1 MTIKY
6 NDLGGYKME
15 NVKLEN
21 ELTFEDII
29 KIFKKRFWWF
39 FLTVIVTVLIAL
51 VYLFTT
57 TPIYEAS
64 TTLKVGSSQQGSLID
79 IFGSQISSGSS
90 KISTEIELIKSRRNL
105 EKVVDNL
112 SLVEYFKE
120 KSENPEKVTENGVI
134 KSISEM
140 ITVSPVKDT
149 NIVKISVQSEDP
161 ELARRVADE
170 LAVVYNDLL
179 KSLSQNEYTARR
191 KFIEEQIPKAEIE
204 LNVAQ
209 DNLRKFKEENN
220 VFLLNEE
227 AKAILQ
233 FLVSYDQQINTYQV
247 QKEQSRVR
255 IEAINDLL
263 KNIDQEIISSETI
276 SINPVVS
283 NLRNQIVNIQVQLA
297 GIEGTK
303 SANDPEVLKL
313 KEQLFQAQ
321 EMLKKEIN
329 TIVTSQL
336 KTINPQ
342 YSSLYSQLIG
352 EQANLQVVQGTIQA
366 LTSIRDT
373 YQSELV
379 KLPALEQK
387 LMDYE
392 REVKVKENLY
402 VLLLEKLEEAKIA
415 EAGVIG
421 TADIIDLAFVSPT
434 PVKPNKTL
442 TVAISG
448 VLGIFLG
455 ILVVFLIEY
464 MDKKLKDDNE
474 LKSIVKG
481 VPILGRIP
489 HFEIDQESGEL
500 PVLKDPVSPIS
511 EAYKM
516 LATNIV
522 FSSAKEPNTI
532 CFSSAGPSE
541 GKTITAANVSIFYA
555 QNGKKTLLLD
565 ADMRRPRVDRI
576 MKIKD
581 RNLGLVNYLMKRVPL
596 EKVLFKPVESLPNF
610 DVLPAGVL
618 PPNPTSLLT
627 SDEFIKLLHTLKERY
642 EKIIIDLPPIM
653 VAPDAQIVSRYSD
666 GLILVTRYNNTLKP
680 TLKAAYENIVSS
692 EVKLLGTVIVDID
705 EKASNYYYYYY
716 YYYYSDDGKKVK
728 KRKRTDT
735 IRKN

>member
-1 MTIKY
+1 
-6 NDLGGYKME
+6 ME
-15 NVKLEN
+15 DGRLDN
-21 ELTFEDII
+21 ELTFEDIL
-29 KIFKKRFWWF
+29 KIFRKRFWWF
-39 FLTVIVTVLIAL
+39 FLTVVVTVAIAL
-51 VYLFTT
+51 IYLFTT

-64 TTLKVGSSQQGSLID
+64 TTLKVGSSQQSSVVD
-79 IFGSQISSGSS
+79 IFGSQMSSGSS

-112 SLVEYFKE
+112 YLVDYFKE
-120 KSENPEKVTENGVI
+120 RSDNPENVTKNGVI
-134 KSISEM
+134 KKMEDI

-149 NIVKISVQSEDP
+149 NIVKISVQSEDSDFARKVAN
-161 ELARRVADE
+161 ELAI
-170 LAVVYNDLL
+170 VYNDLL
-179 KSLSQNEYTARR
+179 KSLSQNEYTSRR
-191 KFIEEQIPKAEIE
+191 QFIEEQIPKAEAE
-204 LNVAQ
+204 LNAAQ

-220 VFLLNEE
+220 VFLLDEE

-233 FLVSYDQQINTYQV
+233 FLILYDQQINTYQV
-247 QKEQSRVR
+247 QFEQSKLRVQ
-255 IEAINDLL
+255 AINDIL
-263 KNIDQEIISSETI
+263 KDIDQEIISSETI

-321 EMLKKEIN
+321 EMLKKEID

-336 KTINPQ
+336 KSINPQ
-342 YSSLYSQLIG
+342 YSSLYSQLIE
-352 EQANLQVVQGTIQA
+352 EQANLQVIQGTIQA
-366 LTSIRDT
+366 LTSIRDG
-373 YQSELV
+373 YQQELV

-448 VLGIFLG
+448 VLGVFLG

-464 MDKKLKDDNE
+464 MDKKLKDENE
-474 LKSIVKG
+474 LKSIIKG
-481 VPILGRIP
+481 VPVLGRIP
-489 HFEIDQESGEL
+489 HFEINQESGEF

-511 EAYKM
+511 ESYKM
-516 LATNIV
+516 LATNIS
-522 FSSAKEPNTI
+522 FSTTKEPNTI

-541 GKTITAANVSIFYA
+541 GKTITASNVAIFYA
-555 QNGKKTLLLD
+555 QNGKKTLLMDGDL
-565 ADMRRPRVDRI
+565 RKPRVDKIMRI
-576 MKIKD
+576 KNK
-581 RNLGLVNYLMKRVPL
+581 NLGLVNYLMRRVPL
-596 EKVLFKPVESLPNF
+596 EKILFKPVESLPNF

-627 SDEFIKLLHTLKERY
+627 SNEFLELLQTLKEHY

-666 GLILVTRYNNTLKP
+666 GLILVTRYNGTLKP
-680 TLKAAYENIVSS
+680 MLKVAYENIVSS

-705 EKASNYYYYYY
+705 EKTSNYYYY

-728 KRKRTDT
+728 KRKRIDT
-735 IRKN
+735 THKN